1 MRPLPAK
8 IFSENVFRQAESQ
21 NLLNGLVIFLAVCA
35 VLFYGQQILIPIVL
49 AILLTLLLAPCV
61 RALQK
66 VRIPKSAA
74 IISVVCIAFAV
85 LFAMTAV
92 LATNLT
98 NLAGDL
104 PQYESNLREKAR
116 SLKFA
121 TSGGVT
127 MEKAANVLKDLQT
140 ELQQPQQSS
149 LTNYTSNKPIPVEIH
164 ETSFGPLDPVIS
176 AVTVLIHPMTQLGIV
191 ILMVV
196 LILFNR
202 EDLRNRLI
210 RLAGTGD
217 INRTTIAL
225 DEAGHRLSRLF
236 TTQILINGST
246 GAFIGIALAVIGIP
260 GAILWGVLTA
270 VMRFVPYIGTL
281 LSSVFPIIP

>member
-1 MRPLPAK
+1 
-8 IFSENVFRQAESQ
+8 V
-21 NLLNGLVIFLAVCA
+21 NGLVIFLAVCA

-66 VRIPKSAA
+66 LRIPKSAA
-74 IISVVCIAFAV
+74 IISVVCIAFAI

-98 NLAGDL
+98 ILAGDL

-149 LTNYTSNKPIPVEIH
+149 LTIIRRIDQFPLKFVKP
-164 ETSFGPLDPVIS
+164 
-176 AVTVLIHPMTQLGIV
+176 
-191 ILMVV
+191 
-196 LILFNR
+196 
-202 EDLRNRLI
+202 
-210 RLAGTGD
+210 
-217 INRTTIAL
+217 
-225 DEAGHRLSRLF
+225 
-236 TTQILINGST
+236 
-246 GAFIGIALAVIGIP
+246 ALAHSIP
-260 GAILWGVLTA
+260 SYL
-270 VMRFVPYIGTL
+270 R
-281 LSSVFPIIP
+281 